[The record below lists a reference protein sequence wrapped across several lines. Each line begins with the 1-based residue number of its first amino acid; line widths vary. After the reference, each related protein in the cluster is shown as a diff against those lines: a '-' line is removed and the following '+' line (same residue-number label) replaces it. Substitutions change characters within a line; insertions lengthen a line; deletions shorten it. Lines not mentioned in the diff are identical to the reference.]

1 MLENNFKT
9 VKTETRKLADSLD
22 HPFLNEIEPFDRINP
37 TAENLACWF
46 YHNHS
51 AYALIKRDK
60 AKLILE
66 AQ

>member
-46 YHNHS
+46 YHNHLRS
-51 AYALIKRDK
+51 SSVTRRN
-60 AKLILE
+60 
-66 AQ
+66 